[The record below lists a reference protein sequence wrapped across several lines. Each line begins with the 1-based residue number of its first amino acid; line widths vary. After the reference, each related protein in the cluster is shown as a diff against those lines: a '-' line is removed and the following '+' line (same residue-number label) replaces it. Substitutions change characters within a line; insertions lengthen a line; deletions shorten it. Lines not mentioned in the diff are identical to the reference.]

1 MLRSFF
7 IGLSRSQSAQNVV
20 THFPPARR
28 TARRFI
34 AGETLDDAVAV
45 VRALNNN
52 GIKGLMNEVG
62 EAITTRE
69 EATQA
74 AQDIKTLLHRIDS
87 EGLDASISLKPSHI
101 GLTFGADFF
110 FETVADIVAT
120 ARQLNNFVEM
130 DMEGSADVE
139 DTLSV
144 FHRLLDTFG
153 GGLKLAVQGYLHRT
167 PADVAKLIAHGGG
180 IRLVKGAYA
189 EPPAIA
195 IQDKREINEAMK
207 RVMEQTLTP
216 KARAQGAFLALGS
229 HDPALIEWLIARS
242 TELGIAKDQFEFQ
255 MLQGVR
261 RDEQLRLARMG
272 YQVRVY
278 VPYGAAWYPYFMRRL
293 AERPANVFFMAR
305 AMFGG

>member
-7 IGLSRSQSAQNVV
+7 IGLSHSQSAQNVV

-45 VRALNNN
+45 VRALNDN

-74 AQDIKTLLHRIDS
+74 AQDIKTLLHRIND

-110 FETVADIVAT
+110 FETVADIVDT
-120 ARQLNNFVEM
+120 ARKLNNFVEM

-153 GGLKLAVQGYLHRT
+153 GGLKLAVQGYLYRT
-167 PADVAKLIAHGGG
+167 PVDVEKLIAHGGG

-189 EPPAIA
+189 EPPEIA
-195 IQDKREINEAMK
+195 IQDKGAINEAMK

-216 KARAQGAFLALGS
+216 EARAQGAFLALGS
-229 HDPALIEWLIARS
+229 HDPALIEWLIAR
-242 TELGIAKDQFEFQ
+242 TTALGIAKDQFEFQ

>member
-7 IGLSRSQSAQNVV
+7 IGLSHSTAAQNVV
-20 THFPPARR
+20 THFPPARS

-34 AGETLDDAVAV
+34 AGETLDEAVAV
-45 VRALNNN
+45 VRTLNAN

-74 AQDIKTLLHRIDS
+74 AQEIKALLRRIDS

-101 GLTFGADFF
+101 GQTFGRDFF
-110 FETVADIVAT
+110 FETVADIVDT
-120 ARQLNNFVEM
+120 ARQFNNYVEM
-130 DMEGSADVE
+130 DMEGSADVD
-139 DTLSV
+139 DTLEV
-144 FHRLLDTFG
+144 FHRLLDTFQN
-153 GGLKLAVQGYLHRT
+153 GLKLAVQGYLHRT
-167 PADVAKLIAHGGG
+167 PADVEKLIAHGGG

-189 EPPAIA
+189 EPPEIA
-195 IQDKREINEAMK
+195 IQAHEAINAAMI
-207 RVMEQTLTP
+207 RVMEQTLAP
-216 KARAQGAFLALGS
+216 EARAQGAFLALGS
-229 HDPALIEWLIARS
+229 HDPALIEWLIART

-261 RDEQLRLARMG
+261 RDEQLRLAQLG
-272 YQVRVY
+272 YQVRIY

-293 AERPANVFFMAR
+293 AERPSNVLFMAR